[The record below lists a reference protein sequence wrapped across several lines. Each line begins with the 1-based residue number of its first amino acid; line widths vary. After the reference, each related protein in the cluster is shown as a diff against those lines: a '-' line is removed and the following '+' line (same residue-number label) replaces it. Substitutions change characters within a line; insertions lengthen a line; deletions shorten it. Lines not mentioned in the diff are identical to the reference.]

1 MRLCSHPGSMW
12 VLGCLVGTE
21 ETCTTRKNCPQEFSA
36 PWLMEQRTKEHRQPP
51 HQETEGLHQTET
63 RLPRTETDRFG
74 IRRGDSV
81 WPDFVSDTLT
91 HVPRCPNQRPASHP
105 KTLPLPQP
113 PHASSHCA
121 LGIARARVSVPS
133 PISSSITHLNQH
145 THPPPASPS
154 LASLLPHQ
162 SPHQTFLKHFYVP
175 VTHSSKLSYRP
186 SLRMNPISSGMG
198 GYETLR
204 T

>member
-121 LGIARARVSVPS
+121 LGPVSLSHPQSPPPS
-133 PISSSITHLNQH
+133 LTSTSTHTRHQPPRLWPHSCPISLH
-145 THPPPASPS
+145 TRLFSNTSMSLSPTLQNSPTAPPS
-154 LASLLPHQ
+154 
-162 SPHQTFLKHFYVP
+162 
-175 VTHSSKLSYRP
+175 
-186 SLRMNPISSGMG
+186 
-198 GYETLR
+198 E
-204 T
+204 